1 MISNA
6 STPRLPAI
14 PPDPYL
20 DALHRHVEALDVEP
34 LGRDERARA
43 HQRWSHWFAV
53 GRLARAAAME
63 VVESELARQAAEGR
77 SSW

>member
-1 MISNA
+1 MISNDNG
-6 STPRLPAI
+6 SHLPAV
-14 PPDPYL
+14 PADPYL